1 MQYRHVMMLV
11 NRLLP
16 GCALLALVG
25 CVSSVTQVQTAR
37 TLAPGEKRLQVGTSV
52 PISTRYFQE
61 IIDGIEIVV
70 DRLQDAE
77 NADRPVTEAE
87 QRQAVE
93 TAAAV
98 LLLQPALV
106 PEISGRMGVVEHVD
120 VGLRWAG
127 PTFRLDGKWQI
138 VDQPGQWHAALHGAF
153 VYHTGVGASIAT
165 SLYEIFDKLRLASYE
180 RKDVE
185 LGLLASTDEQ
195 GRPVAVYGGLRYFL
209 AMPRIESELVE
220 GLEAESGTPLI
231 ETDTNIH
238 QFGATLGV
246 RAGTRR
252 VSLMAE
258 LTVLWM
264 IFEPEILGLKT
275 DLGGLVLAPGVGA
288 AIDF

>member
-1 MQYRHVMMLV
+1 MQYGRIMMLAT
-11 NRLLP
+11 RLLP
-16 GCALLALVG
+16 WCALLGLVG
-25 CVSSVTQVQTAR
+25 CVSSAAQVQTAR
-37 TLAPGEKRLQVGTSV
+37 TLPSWDKRFQIGASV

-61 IIDGIEIVV
+61 IIDSVKLIA
-70 DRLQDAE
+70 DRLEDADDA
-77 NADRPVTEAE
+77 NRPVTEAE

-106 PEISGRMGVVEHVD
+106 PEISARMGVSDSVD
-120 VGLRWAG
+120 LGLRWAG

-138 VDQPGQWHAALHGAF
+138 VDQPDQWHAALHAAY
-153 VYHTGVGASIAT
+153 VHHTGVGASIAT

-185 LGLLASTDEQ
+185 LGLLISSEELN
-195 GRPVAVYGGLRYFL
+195 RPVSVYGGLRYFL

-220 GLEAESGTPLI
+220 GLEAESGTELI

-238 QFGATLGV
+238 QLGATMGV
-246 RAGTRR
+246 RLGYRR

-264 IFEPEILGLKT
+264 IFEPEILGQKT
-275 DLGGLVLAPGVGA
+275 DLGGLIFAPGVGLA
-288 AIDF
+288 VDL

>member
-1 MQYRHVMMLV
+1 MQYRRVMMLV
-11 NRLLP
+11 TRLLP

-37 TLAPGEKRLQVGTSV
+37 TLPRGDKRIQIGTSV

-61 IIDGIEIVV
+61 IIDSIELVA
-70 DRLQDAE
+70 DRLQDAD

-106 PEISGRMGVVEHVD
+106 PEITARWGALDHVD
-120 VGLRWAG
+120 LGLRWAG
-127 PTFRLDGKWQI
+127 PTFRLDGKWHI

-185 LGLLASTDEQ
+185 LGLLLSTEEQ
-195 GRPVAVYGGLRYFL
+195 DRPVSVYGGVRYFL
-209 AMPRIESELVE
+209 AMPRIESELVDE
-220 GLEAESGTPLI
+220 LEAESGTPLI

-238 QFGATLGV
+238 QLGGTIGV
-246 RAGTRR
+246 RLGNRR
-252 VSLMAE
+252 VSVMAE

-264 IFEPEILGLKT
+264 IFEPEILGQKT

-288 AIDF
+288 ALDF

>member
-1 MQYRHVMMLV
+1 MMLV
-11 NRLLP
+11 TRLLP
-16 GCALLALVG
+16 GCALLVLVG

-37 TLAPGEKRLQVGTSV
+37 TLPRGEKRIQVGASV

-61 IIDGIEIVV
+61 IIDSIELIA
-70 DRLQDAE
+70 DRLQDAD

-106 PEISGRMGVVEHVD
+106 PEITARWGALDHVD
-120 VGLRWAG
+120 LGLRWAG
-127 PTFRLDGKWQI
+127 PTFRLDGKWHI

-185 LGLLASTDEQ
+185 LGLLLSTEEQ
-195 GRPVAVYGGLRYFL
+195 DRPVSVYGGVRYFL
-209 AMPRIESELVE
+209 AMPRIESELVDE
-220 GLEAESGTPLI
+220 LEAESGTPLI

-238 QFGATLGV
+238 QLGGTIGV
-246 RAGTRR
+246 RLGNRR

-264 IFEPEILGLKT
+264 IFEPEILGQKT

-288 AIDF
+288 ALDF